1 MKIIKSTD
9 AIKYKNADSCVAF
22 EYKTGK
28 ETINIA
34 RIEINGRY
42 PIEGSAVNKAVEEL
56 IYIENGKG
64 QVNVNGNSILLETG
78 DVILINKNEAVWWK
92 GKMSLIISCAPAW
105 TKDQYELTS

>member
-9 AIKYKNADSCVAF
+9 AIKYKNADSCIAF
-22 EYKTGK
+22 EYETG
-28 ETINIA
+28 EGAINMA
-34 RIEINGRY
+34 RVEINGRY

-64 QVNVNGNSILLETG
+64 EVHVNDNSILLEAG
-78 DVILINKNEAVWWK
+78 DVVSIHKNEAVWWE
-92 GKMSLIISCAPAW
+92 GKMKLIIACAPAW